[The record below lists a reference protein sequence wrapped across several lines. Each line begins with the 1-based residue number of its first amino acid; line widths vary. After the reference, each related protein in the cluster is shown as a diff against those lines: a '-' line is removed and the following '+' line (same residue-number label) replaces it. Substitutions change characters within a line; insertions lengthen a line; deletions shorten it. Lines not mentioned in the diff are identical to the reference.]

1 MTQLYSSITTEDA
14 YNAAAVNYNEL
25 PPHEQAYRNSL
36 QPPQVNNSGRP
47 SMTVNQ
53 RSASCDESVT
63 VHDLRKQS
71 VNLLRYECTVSNCK
85 RLLQKTN
92 FSLSPMK
99 QLRPTSANPT
109 VTPTSSNRGS
119 SINII
124 PIENPEKR
132 LSIRPLMTT
141 APPLPSCPEISGS
154 DSSSEG
160 PLSKIRTWDRMG
172 NSILKPIHILF
183 KKS

>member
-1 MTQLYSSITTEDA
+1 
-14 YNAAAVNYNEL
+14 
-25 PPHEQAYRNSL
+25 
-36 QPPQVNNSGRP
+36 
-47 SMTVNQ
+47 
-53 RSASCDESVT
+53 
-63 VHDLRKQS
+63 
-71 VNLLRYECTVSNCK
+71 
-85 RLLQKTN
+85 
-92 FSLSPMK
+92 MK

-160 PLSKIRTWDRMG
+160 PLNKIRTWDRMG

>member
-1 MTQLYSSITTEDA
+1 M
-14 YNAAAVNYNEL
+14 
-25 PPHEQAYRNSL
+25 
-36 QPPQVNNSGRP
+36 
-47 SMTVNQ
+47 
-53 RSASCDESVT
+53 
-63 VHDLRKQS
+63 
-71 VNLLRYECTVSNCK
+71 
-85 RLLQKTN
+85 QKTT
-92 FSLSPMK
+92 FSFSPMK

-160 PLSKIRTWDRMG
+160 PLNQIRTWDWMG
-172 NSILKPIHILF
+172 NSILKSIHILF
-183 KKS
+183 KKSWTWFWVQERDFLQHGKNLLDLTTTFSGWSAYVLRNFWGARNYSSRFSPRRCIYIQEHVAR

>member
-1 MTQLYSSITTEDA
+1 MDKKYEGRNKLKGFKSFFESVKWTNYKNYLLKVDYKRDKNQRQREKERVTQLYSSITTEDA

-71 VNLLRYECTVSNCK
+71 VNLLRYESSVSNC
-85 RLLQKTN
+85 
-92 FSLSPMK
+92 
-99 QLRPTSANPT
+99 
-109 VTPTSSNRGS
+109 
-119 SINII
+119 
-124 PIENPEKR
+124 
-132 LSIRPLMTT
+132 
-141 APPLPSCPEISGS
+141 
-154 DSSSEG
+154 
-160 PLSKIRTWDRMG
+160 
-172 NSILKPIHILF
+172 
-183 KKS
+183 